1 MKLYYFLIWLV
12 LSSLLSCK
20 KEDSPTVTSPQAQ
33 AYIEE
38 VVAIMQRYSVNRK
51 QIDWND
57 FKQKITGLANG
68 AQTIAD
74 TYPAITLALKMLE
87 DNHSSYVAATGG
99 RVLSGNTKAI
109 CVDFAPVKVPETD
122 GIGYIHLPSSGGYD
136 ANGVKYG
143 LIGLEYAQH
152 IQALIKQQDQPA
164 LKGWIIDLRGNKGGD
179 MWAMLAGVGPL
190 LGEGTVGYFM
200 DPDGNYYPWSYTNG
214 VASERSPIYTVANPY
229 ILQNPAPK
237 IALLTDGAVASAA
250 EGITIAFK
258 ARANTRSFGPAT
270 CGVSTSN
277 APFYLSDGA
286 LLSLTVGIMAD
297 RTKKVYGGPVPS
309 DENLS
314 SLTAVQKAIEWV
326 SQ

>member
-1 MKLYYFLIWLV
+1 MKPYYFLIWLV
-12 LSSLLSCK
+12 LSSLLGCK
-20 KEDSPTVTSPQAQ
+20 KEDSPTATSPQAQ

-57 FKQKITGLANG
+57 FKQKITAKAEG
-68 AQTIAD
+68 AQTVAD
-74 TYPAITLALKMLE
+74 TYPAITLALTMLK

-99 RVLSGNTKAI
+99 RVLSGDTKVR
-109 CVDFAPVKVPETD
+109 CVDFTPTKVPEND
-122 GIGYIHLPSSGGYD
+122 YIGYIHLPATGGYD
-136 ANGVKYG
+136 AKGVKYG

-152 IQALIKQQDQPA
+152 IQALIKQQDRPE
-164 LKGWIIDLRGNKGGD
+164 LKGWILDLRGNTGGD

-214 VASERSPIYTVANPY
+214 VASESSPIYTVANPY
-229 ILQNPAPK
+229 TLQSPAPK

-258 ARANTRSFGPAT
+258 ARADTRSFGTAT
-270 CGVSTSN
+270 CGLSTAN
-277 APFYLSDGA
+277 APLKLSDGA
-286 LLSLTVGIMAD
+286 ILSLTIGIMAD
-297 RTKKVYGGPVPS
+297 RTKKAYGGPVPS

-326 SQ
+326 NQ